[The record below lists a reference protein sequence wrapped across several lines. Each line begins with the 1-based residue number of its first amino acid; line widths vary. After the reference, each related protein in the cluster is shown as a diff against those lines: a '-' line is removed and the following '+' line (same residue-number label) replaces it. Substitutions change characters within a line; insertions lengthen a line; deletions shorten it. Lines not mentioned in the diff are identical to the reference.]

1 MPSSRGSTQS
11 RDRTHVSCMAGK
23 FFTVEPLEKL
33 KDQEKDIFET
43 LNHEGNACLQVVDV
57 PNNGTHS

>member
-1 MPSSRGSTQS
+1 
-11 RDRTHVSCMAGK
+11 MAGK
-23 FFTVEPLEKL
+23 LFTVEPLEKL